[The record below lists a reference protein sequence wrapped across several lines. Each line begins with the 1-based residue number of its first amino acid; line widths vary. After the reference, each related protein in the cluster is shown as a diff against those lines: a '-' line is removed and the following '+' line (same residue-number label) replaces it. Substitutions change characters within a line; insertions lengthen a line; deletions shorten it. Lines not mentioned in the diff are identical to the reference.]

1 MRPLARPPA
10 FRTPRS
16 QPPGQV
22 WPGDA
27 RDRGFTHPFDN
38 CRMGEGALRKPG
50 VIPLLTTP
58 DSRGVDRPQV
68 PHLGRR
74 AWLPTFGGRHW
85 RETNNQ
91 AMLAKVLSGIVVR
104 RHRSHTWGR
113 QRPGPPPTL
122 DEIRHKQIDLAERSF
137 ALLSPTRGDGTT
149 FPPAATQRR
158 RANPHC
164 MPNQSDLVPHPA
176 CGSRLLMVAVSALM
190 VSAGVWLESST
201 NRRTIGIMYPG
212 PPRSA
217 PCHYR
222 FRGW

>member
-1 MRPLARPPA
+1 
-10 FRTPRS
+10 
-16 QPPGQV
+16 
-22 WPGDA
+22 
-27 RDRGFTHPFDN
+27 
-38 CRMGEGALRKPG
+38 MGEGALRKPG

-113 QRPGPPPTL
+113 QRRGLHRRSTKSATSKLISPNDPSRYCRLPGVMGPPSRRL
-122 DEIRHKQIDLAERSF
+122 QHNDDARIRTVCRIRVIWS
-137 ALLSPTRGDGTT
+137 
-149 FPPAATQRR
+149 
-158 RANPHC
+158 
-164 MPNQSDLVPHPA
+164 PHPA